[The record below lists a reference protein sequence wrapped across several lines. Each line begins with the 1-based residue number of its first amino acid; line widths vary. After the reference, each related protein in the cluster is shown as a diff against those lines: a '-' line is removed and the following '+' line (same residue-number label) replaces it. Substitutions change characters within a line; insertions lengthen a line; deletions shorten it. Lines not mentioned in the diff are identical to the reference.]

1 MFDSTKEDIIDLF
14 KDIDACKLQLPDF
27 QRDWVW
33 DDDGIRSL
41 LASIVRGFPVGAILT
56 LSAGGDVMFKAR
68 PLTGVEDQGRA
79 PEEFLLD
86 GQQRLTS
93 LYQAIFS
100 DKPVATQTN
109 KGQKIQRCYYVN
121 IEKVLDPLV
130 DSEDMIRGVPA
141 DRMVRENF
149 GRDIVLDLSTR
160 EGEYANHLFPLNR
173 IFNERD
179 WIFGWRDYW
188 RARNIDIYDLE
199 RGFDQHILSVIKHY
213 KMPVI
218 RLEKNNSRE
227 AICLVFEK
235 VNTGGK
241 KLDAFELLTAI
252 YASDEF
258 NLREDWFGKLGGT
271 PGRLARLRGVEAKQD
286 VFVNLSSTA
295 FLQACTVLHTYE
307 RRAKAAEA
315 GRVGHDLPAISCN
328 RAAML
333 GLPLTSYRAFAD
345 RVEEAFQE
353 AGKFLNRQKII
364 WHHDVPYPPQS
375 ITLAC
380 AFALLGQHAKTAA
393 AQEKFERWFWSVV
406 LGELY
411 GSGSDTRIS
420 RDVPELVHWIEGTG
434 PEPTTAIEALF
445 QLDRLDSLRIRLSAA
460 YKGLHALLMRH
471 GCRDF
476 ITGNPVD
483 IMTFFHDSI
492 DIHHIFPRKW
502 CDDRKISPDR
512 YNSIVNK
519 TALSSTSNK
528 SIGGRAPSEYLDRI
542 QREHDLTTA
551 QLDEILRSHLIE
563 PEDLRHDDFEAFYT
577 NRKKALA
584 DLIEVTMQKPI
595 VADATENEPMGPVED
610 DTELIA
616 SEML

>member
-1 MFDSTKEDIIDLF
+1 MFDSTKEDLIDLL

-41 LASIVRGFPVGAILT
+41 LASIVRGFPVGAVLT

-68 PLTGVEDQGRA
+68 PLTGVEDRGIP

-93 LYQAIFS
+93 LYQSIFS
-100 DKPVATQTN
+100 DKPVATQTS
-109 KGQKIQRCYYVN
+109 KGQKIQRYYYVN
-121 IEKVLDPLV
+121 IEKVLDPIA
-130 DSEDMIRGVPA
+130 DSEDLIRGVPA

-188 RARNIDIYDLE
+188 RAKDTDIYDLE
-199 RGFDQHILSVIKHY
+199 RGFDQHILSIVKHY

-218 RLEKNNSRE
+218 RLEKNNTRE

-252 YASDEF
+252 YAADEF
-258 NLREDWFGKLGGT
+258 NLREDWFGKSET
-271 PGRLARLRGVEAKQD
+271 PGRLARLQGIEAKQD
-286 VFVNLSSTA
+286 VFAHLSSTD
-295 FLQACTVLHTYE
+295 FLQACTILHTYE
-307 RRAKAAEA
+307 RRSETARA
-315 GRVGHDLPAISCN
+315 GRSGHDLPAISCN
-328 RAAML
+328 RAALL

-345 RVEEAFQE
+345 TVEKAFQE
-353 AGKFLNRQKII
+353 VGKFLNRQKII
-364 WHHDVPYPPQS
+364 WHRDVPYPPQS

-380 AFALLGQHAKTAA
+380 AFALLGQHAKPAA
-393 AQEKFERWFWSVV
+393 AQDKFERWFWSGV

-411 GSGSDTRIS
+411 GSSSESRIA
-420 RDVPELVHWIEGTG
+420 RDVPELVRWIEGAG
-434 PEPTTAIEALF
+434 PEPTTSVEALF
-445 QLDRLDSLRIRLSAA
+445 QLDRLDSLRMRISAA

-502 CDDRKISPDR
+502 CDDRKISPHL

-542 QREHDLTTA
+542 QREHGLSTD
-551 QLDEILRSHLIE
+551 QLDTILRSHLIE
-563 PEDLRHDDFEAFYT
+563 PQHLRADDFEAFYAH
-577 NRKKALA
+577 RKKALA
-584 DLIEVTMQKPI
+584 DLVENTMQKPI
-595 VADATENEPMGPVED
+595 VADTTENEPMGPVED
-610 DTELIA
+610 GTELIT
-616 SEML
+616 SEIG